1 MRLMSFIVE
10 PKGYRL
16 VLLFNLRFVRIVI
29 NIVVVVAQ
37 VAWEQHGCSLKEKKD
52 DDRQLQMEAYNE
64 VMLNQTPPDNFRELN
79 IMPSWEDIFTEC
91 DPFLRPNLVK
101 GEYPDAETY
110 LDIQFRLLREDFFQP
125 LRIGLQKYKNK
136 LDRGHTRGRVDNVR
150 PYYNVKII
158 GHNLDRDTF
167 TLQFSTQGLRN
178 IMWEGS
184 KRLLYGVFLFLSS
197 DDFASF
203 YLFTVADR
211 NPRDLVNGRFKVQF
225 EGTALP
231 PGYRQQTF
239 VMIES
244 MVFFEAYRSVLIA
257 LQRMSPAHFPMEDY
271 ILGRRVK
278 SENPDYFLVD
288 PELTVQSIQRCN

>member
-1 MRLMSFIVE
+1 
-10 PKGYRL
+10 
-16 VLLFNLRFVRIVI
+16 
-29 NIVVVVAQ
+29 
-37 VAWEQHGCSLKEKKD
+37 
-52 DDRQLQMEAYNE
+52 
-64 VMLNQTPPDNFRELN
+64 
-79 IMPSWEDIFTEC
+79 
-91 DPFLRPNLVK
+91 
-101 GEYPDAETY
+101 
-110 LDIQFRLLREDFFQP
+110 
-125 LRIGLQKYKNK
+125 
-136 LDRGHTRGRVDNVR
+136 
-150 PYYNVKII
+150 
-158 GHNLDRDTF
+158 
-167 TLQFSTQGLRN
+167 
-178 IMWEGS
+178 MWEGS
-184 KRLLYGVFLFLSS
+184 KRLLYGALLFLSS

-225 EGTALP
+225 GGTALP